1 MNKTTTVKLIKLPNP
16 YGRIYPTEVLENAVK
31 QCQKQIDDCCLY
43 VGKHCPSYV
52 IESIDIV
59 GIIKKLTIRDDGVYG
74 DIEFLDTPAY
84 KEVIETI
91 KGIPNKF
98 MSDSFTIVGLG
109 NVKDNVVQ
117 SDYEIT
123 GAYFV

>member
-1 MNKTTTVKLIKLPNP
+1 MNKSTTVKLIKLPNP
-16 YGRIYPTEVLENAVK
+16 YGRIYPSEVLENAVK
-31 QCQKQIDDCCLY
+31 QCQKQIDECRLY
-43 VGKHCPSYV
+43 VAKRCPSSV
-52 IESIDIV
+52 IESIDII

-74 DIEFLDTPAY
+74 DIEFLNTPAY

-91 KGIPNKF
+91 KNIPNKLV
-98 MSDSFTIVGLG
+98 SDSFTIVGLG
-109 NVKDNVVQ
+109 NVKDDVVQ

>member
-1 MNKTTTVKLIKLPNP
+1 MNKITTVKLIKLPNP
-16 YGRIYPTEVLENAVK
+16 YGRTYPSEVLENAVK
-31 QCQKQIDDCCLY
+31 QCQKQIDECGLY
-43 VGKHCPSYV
+43 VGKRCPSHV
-52 IESIDIV
+52 IESIDII

-91 KGIPNKF
+91 KNIPNKLV
-98 MSDSFTIVGLG
+98 SDSFTIVGLG
-109 NVKDNVVQ
+109 TVKDDVVQ